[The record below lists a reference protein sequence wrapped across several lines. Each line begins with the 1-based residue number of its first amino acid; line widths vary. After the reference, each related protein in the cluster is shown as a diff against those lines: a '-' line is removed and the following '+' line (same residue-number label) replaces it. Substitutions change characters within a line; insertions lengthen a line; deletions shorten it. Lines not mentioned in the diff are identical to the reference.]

1 MKYTI
6 LYNNVKHKMKVAI
19 STLGPEDEKLIIPG
33 KGLIWAPLS
42 LPITWKGSLEQV
54 KETKNVIN
62 NLSQVAHTHTYIYR
76 SNKED
81 LYLSSLS
88 HIFRCPFTA
97 EFPIIL
103 NILVMGLH
111 VKFVQYFSLHKNFP
125 YNIKKLIRLLEPAK
139 MIVLREELYIL
150 KEQSKIQLQAIKLRK

>member
-1 MKYTI
+1 
-6 LYNNVKHKMKVAI
+6 MKVAI

-42 LPITWKGSLEQV
+42 LPITWKGSLEKV

-62 NLSQVAHTHTYIYR
+62 NLCQVAHTYR
-76 SNKED
+76 SNKEN

-103 NILVMGLH
+103 DILVMGLH
-111 VKFVQYFSLHKNFP
+111 VKFVQYFSLHKKFP
-125 YNIKKLIRLLEPAK
+125 YNIKELIRLLEPAK
-139 MIVLREELYIL
+139 TIVLREELYIL
-150 KEQSKIQLQAIKLRK
+150 KEQSKIQLQSIKLRK

>member
-1 MKYTI
+1 MW
-6 LYNNVKHKMKVAI
+6 
-19 STLGPEDEKLIIPG
+19 LIIFVRER
-33 KGLIWAPLS
+33 AR
-42 LPITWKGSLEQV
+42 T
-54 KETKNVIN
+54 
-62 NLSQVAHTHTYIYR
+62 HTHIYR
-76 SNKED
+76 SNKEN

-88 HIFRCPFTA
+88 HIFTCPFTA

-125 YNIKKLIRLLEPAK
+125 YNIKELIRLLKPAK

-150 KEQSKIQLQAIKLRK
+150 KEQSKIQLQSVKLRNKWPTVLSTLYLSTHLILRTHSL